1 MVKYIS
7 NLLKIKQEFSEIE
20 LRQLLQLGFQVDETF
35 SILVKENYEIGSITK
50 IEKYAELYSIGY
62 EDENHKIH
70 EFDVESFEEVIT
82 FVTQILK

>member
-1 MVKYIS
+1 MVKHIS
-7 NLLKIKQEFSEIE
+7 NLLKIKQKFSEIE

-35 SILVKENYEIGSITK
+35 SILVKENYETGSITK
-50 IEKYAELYSIGY
+50 IEKYSELYSIAY